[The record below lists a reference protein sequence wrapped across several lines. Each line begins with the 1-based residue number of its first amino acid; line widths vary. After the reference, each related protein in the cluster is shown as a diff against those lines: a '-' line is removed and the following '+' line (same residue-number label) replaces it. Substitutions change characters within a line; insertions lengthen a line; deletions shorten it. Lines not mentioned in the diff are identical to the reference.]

1 MEQLTVSALP
11 VLLAQAAGQV
21 LLALLLAAMLLGF
34 DRVYRH
40 AYLRHWALS
49 WAALASY
56 IVLSL
61 AAGLSGARGAHANL
75 SLAAIAIVAGYLQIA
90 WLLLGAWGLAR
101 GTEVPPRAVRWTSA
115 AAAAMGLLS
124 LVPGRFGAYEPS
136 PLGLRCFVA
145 GLAYLGAAAA
155 LLARSRQAVLGRRV
169 AGAAL
174 VLYAADQFAYFAI
187 GFART
192 TTQLRLLPVL
202 MSVDL
207 VAIAVIGIALVAW
220 LLEGERER
228 LLRAA
233 ELARQRGRAQE
244 CVYRI
249 SEAARTVRGLPELF
263 RSIHDSLGEVLPAR
277 NFYIALV
284 DRKSGLLSFPY
295 FADERDPTPEAKP
308 LGRGLTEYVLR
319 SGAPL
324 LATPEVFAAL
334 RARGEVEPIASDCV
348 DWLGAPLLVHGETIG
363 VAAIQTYDPAVRL
376 GPEQQDLFVFVSE
389 QIASAIEARRTAD
402 ALRHEEARLRLMVEQ
417 IPAVMWTTDEQL
429 RFTTSVGSGLAVL
442 GLAPDQV
449 VGIPLADYLGSDS
462 LTLAHHRRALEGAS
476 VSFEHEQQGRYFLGH
491 VEPLRDAAGAICG
504 TVAIAVDLTQQRQTD
519 RVLRESEAR
528 LRQVINLVPHFI
540 FAKDAEGRFLLAN
553 RAVASAYGTSVEK
566 LIGHTDADFARS
578 EGEARHFRED
588 DLEVMRSGDPR
599 VVDEES
605 MTDSNGNVRYL
616 QTTKIPFTFSGT
628 GRPAVLGV
636 SIDTTERK
644 AAEEAL
650 RRAAKEESLT
660 VLAGGVAHD
669 FNNLLA
675 AILGHASLALKNMP
689 PGSAARRHVEKA
701 ASAVERAADLTR
713 QMLAYSG
720 RGHFVVRPTDV
731 NALVRENLPLL
742 EVALP
747 KSVRLETQLDVSLPA
762 VDADVGQIQQ
772 VLMNLVINAAEAIGP
787 RGGTVTV
794 ASGVREVGPGDAA
807 LWRASGRPL
816 APGRYV
822 CLEVRDDGPGIDA
835 ETVDRIFEPFFT
847 TKFTGRGLGLAA
859 VLGVVRGHRGALS
872 VESAAGKGTVF
883 RLLFAPGSGKP
894 EERGSGPAE
903 SARRESLTVLLVD
916 DEEIVREMVK
926 EVLQAEG
933 HEVLCTAD
941 GATAIDVFGD
951 RSPDVDVVLL
961 DLSMPGLSGEETY
974 ACLREIDP
982 AVRVIL
988 SSGYDKDE
996 ATRRFG
1002 TKGPVGFI
1010 QKPYRPH
1017 ELLAEMERC
1026 LGGAPKPA
1034 TEPTSPS

>member
-1 MEQLTVSALP
+1 
-11 VLLAQAAGQV
+11 
-21 LLALLLAAMLLGF
+21 
-34 DRVYRH
+34 
-40 AYLRHWALS
+40 
-49 WAALASY
+49 
-56 IVLSL
+56 
-61 AAGLSGARGAHANL
+61 
-75 SLAAIAIVAGYLQIA
+75 
-90 WLLLGAWGLAR
+90 
-101 GTEVPPRAVRWTSA
+101 
-115 AAAAMGLLS
+115 
-124 LVPGRFGAYEPS
+124 
-136 PLGLRCFVA
+136 
-145 GLAYLGAAAA
+145 
-155 LLARSRQAVLGRRV
+155 
-169 AGAAL
+169 
-174 VLYAADQFAYFAI
+174 
-187 GFART
+187 
-192 TTQLRLLPVL
+192 
-202 MSVDL
+202 
-207 VAIAVIGIALVAW
+207 
-220 LLEGERER
+220 
-228 LLRAA
+228 
-233 ELARQRGRAQE
+233 
-244 CVYRI
+244 
-249 SEAARTVRGLPELF
+249 
-263 RSIHDSLGEVLPAR
+263 
-277 NFYIALV
+277 
-284 DRKSGLLSFPY
+284 
-295 FADERDPTPEAKP
+295 
-308 LGRGLTEYVLR
+308 
-319 SGAPL
+319 
-324 LATPEVFAAL
+324 
-334 RARGEVEPIASDCV
+334 
-348 DWLGAPLLVHGETIG
+348 
-363 VAAIQTYDPAVRL
+363 
-376 GPEQQDLFVFVSE
+376 
-389 QIASAIEARRTAD
+389 
-402 ALRHEEARLRLMVEQ
+402 
-417 IPAVMWTTDEQL
+417 
-429 RFTTSVGSGLAVL
+429 
-442 GLAPDQV
+442 
-449 VGIPLADYLGSDS
+449 
-462 LTLAHHRRALEGAS
+462 
-476 VSFEHEQQGRYFLGH
+476 
-491 VEPLRDAAGAICG
+491 
-504 TVAIAVDLTQQRQTD
+504 
-519 RVLRESEAR
+519 
-528 LRQVINLVPHFI
+528 
-540 FAKDAEGRFLLAN
+540 
-553 RAVASAYGTSVEK
+553 
-566 LIGHTDADFARS
+566 
-578 EGEARHFRED
+578 
-588 DLEVMRSGDPR
+588 
-599 VVDEES
+599 
-605 MTDSNGNVRYL
+605 VRYL

-747 KSVRLETQLDVSLPA
+747 KSVRLETRLDVSLPA

-787 RGGTVTV
+787 RGGIVTV
-794 ASGVREVGPGDAA
+794 ATGVREVGPGDAA

-816 APGRYV
+816 VPGRYV
-822 CLEVRDDGPGIDA
+822 SLEVRDDGPGIDA

-883 RLLFAPGSGKP
+883 RLLFAPSSAKP

-903 SARRESLTVLLVD
+903 SARRESFTVLLVD
-916 DEEIVREMVK
+916 DEEIVREMVT

-951 RSPDVDVVLL
+951 RSRDVDVVLL